1 MEEFKPISERKIYTS
16 HFTPSRRAIEVLQ
29 KGKILSEG
37 ETPIH
42 MIERVVSALTEIES
56 KFGTDPKEIEALAKE
71 FGLLLDE
78 KYCVMSTP
86 VLTNAGRYLEKPLSA
101 CTVPSIDLAHD
112 DINHI
117 KNVIVKM
124 HQDGMGT
131 GFSLDGLVDPIATL
145 KKLNHIAVESASS
158 GKEDR
163 LVGNMATL
171 SVYNPKIFEF
181 INSKVSADDMKED
194 WKFNISVD
202 CDAEFFKQ
210 LDAGGMITLRDGRQF
225 KASE

>member
-112 DINHI
+112 DITTRN
-117 KNVIVKM
+117 
-124 HQDGMGT
+124 T
-131 GFSLDGLVDPIATL
+131 
-145 KKLNHIAVESASS
+145 KLRLARPARFERAALCLE
-158 GKEDR
+158 GKCSIQ
-163 LVGNMATL
+163 L
-171 SVYNPKIFEF
+171 SY
-181 INSKVSADDMKED
+181 
-194 WKFNISVD
+194 
-202 CDAEFFKQ
+202 
-210 LDAGGMITLRDGRQF
+210 GRDHLQTT
-225 KASE
+225 K